1 MRRYSADG
9 QAAAGTNLTIAELV
23 ANGATTRARIY
34 DIMIGSDATPADVA
48 TEFNLIRGTVS
59 GAPTTTVT
67 PRALDPSDPAS
78 LMSLEVGTFT
88 GQTKTANS
96 SLMNI
101 ALNQRATFRWVA
113 VPDGEIVIPAAADNW
128 VGLESIASGGTPN
141 INVTFHWLE

>member
-1 MRRYSADG
+1 MRRYAADG
-9 QAAAGTNLTIAELV
+9 QTAAGTNLTIAALV
-23 ANGATTRARIY
+23 AVGATIRARIY
-34 DIMIGSDATPADVA
+34 DLIIGSDASPADVA

-59 GAPTTTVT
+59 GTPTTTVT
-67 PRALDPSDPAS
+67 PRALDPGDPAS

-113 VPDGEIVIPAAADNW
+113 VPDGELVIPAAADNW
-128 VGLESIASGGTPN
+128 IGLESIASGGTPN
-141 INVTFHWLE
+141 INASFMWQE